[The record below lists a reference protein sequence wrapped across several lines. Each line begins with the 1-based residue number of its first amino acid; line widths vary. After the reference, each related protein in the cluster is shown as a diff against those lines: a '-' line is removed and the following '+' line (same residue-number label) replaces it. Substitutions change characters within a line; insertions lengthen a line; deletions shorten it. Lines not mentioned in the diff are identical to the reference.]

1 MELVAVITLCEWPV
15 LGTWGW
21 YRQTGVTKQCL
32 HALLN
37 TFQVWYVS
45 VYHIST
51 HLGVLW
57 STSVGGWAWSN
68 VFWVYT
74 HFSSV
79 CVLLVIE

>member
-51 HLGVLW
+51 HLGVHAVVDLCW
-57 STSVGGWAWSN
+57 LLGLVK
-68 VFWVYT
+68 
-74 HFSSV
+74 
-79 CVLLVIE
+79 CVLTLCAF